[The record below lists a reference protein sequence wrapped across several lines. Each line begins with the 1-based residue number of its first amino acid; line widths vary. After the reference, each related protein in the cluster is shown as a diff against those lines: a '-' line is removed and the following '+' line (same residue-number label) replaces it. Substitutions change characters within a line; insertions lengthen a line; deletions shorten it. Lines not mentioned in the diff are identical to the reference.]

1 MYRSTGKPNSRIQVA
16 DALRGIA
23 VAGIILIHACEHFN
37 LYWSGIPFNRAL
49 VAGWEEPVERFMWW
63 LLAGKMYTIFAL
75 LFGLSFYIQNDNQA
89 QRGYDFSRRFGWRM
103 FLLLIIGFVNT
114 AFYNGDVLV
123 LYALLGITLP
133 LFAKLPTRWLWIVF
147 ALFALQPLELYQL
160 CSGRNLYI
168 DAGVWSQAAN
178 PAYTTGNLPEA
189 LLASLRYGQPVTL
202 AWYLNNGRITQT
214 LAMFLLGLLLGRRR
228 LFYDEPGNRKVW
240 GRILVASLLFA
251 AGLFP
256 GYGAA
261 GTPLHVMTAAWY
273 NLAQTMALISGV
285 VLLWYA
291 WSGFRRTVA
300 PLTAIGRM
308 SLTNYLLQSILGTA
322 LFYHWGAGLYCKVG
336 MVYGLLVGAGIVI
349 VQYQFSRLWLRRF
362 SHGPVEWIW
371 KRLTWLDLPGLNRK
385 IAS

>member
-75 LFGLSFYIQNDNQA
+75 LFGLSFYIQNDNQT

-228 LFYDEPGNRKVW
+228 LFYDEPGNRKLW

-261 GTPLHVMTAAWY
+261 GSPLRVMTAAWY

>member
-75 LFGLSFYIQNDNQA
+75 LFGLSVYIQNDNQA

-261 GTPLHVMTAAWY
+261 GSPLRVMTAAWY

>member
-1 MYRSTGKPNSRIQVA
+1 MYRTTGLPNSRIQVA
-16 DALRGIA
+16 DTLRGIA

-37 LYWSGIPFNRAL
+37 LYWSGIPFDRAL
-49 VAGWEEPVERFMWW
+49 VDGWEEPVERFVWW

-89 QRGYDFSRRFGWRM
+89 QRGYDFSRRFRWRM
-103 FLLLIIGFVNT
+103 LLLLLIGFVNT

-123 LYALLGITLP
+123 LYALLGLSLP
-133 LFAKLPTRWLWIVF
+133 LFARLPTRWLWGAF
-147 ALFALQPLELYQL
+147 ALFALQPLELFQL
-160 CSGRNLYI
+160 CGGGNLYV
-168 DAGVWSQAAN
+168 DPEPWSAAAN
-178 PAYTTGNLPEA
+178 PAYTGGNLPEA

-202 AWYLNNGRITQT
+202 AWYLDNGRITQT

-228 LFYDEPGNRKVW
+228 LFYDEPGNRRIW
-240 GRILVASLLFA
+240 GRILVAGLLIA
-251 AGLFP
+251 AVLFP

-261 GTPLHVMTAAWY
+261 GSPLRVMTNAWY
-273 NLAQTMALISGV
+273 NLAQTMALVSAV

-291 WSGFRRTVA
+291 SARVRKAIG
-300 PLTAIGRM
+300 PLSAIGRM

-322 LFYHWGAGLYCKVG
+322 IFYHWGAGLYCKVG
-336 MVYGLLVGAGIVI
+336 MVYGLLIGAGIVI

-371 KRLTWLDLPGLNRK
+371 KRLTWLDIPFLNRK